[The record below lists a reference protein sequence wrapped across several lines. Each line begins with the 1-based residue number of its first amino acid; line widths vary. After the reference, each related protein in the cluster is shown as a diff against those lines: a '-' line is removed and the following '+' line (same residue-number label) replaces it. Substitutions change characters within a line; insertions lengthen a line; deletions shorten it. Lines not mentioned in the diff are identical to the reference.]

1 MAYWK
6 KVQVVP
12 VINCGSQNYQN
23 DSDLYFSDL
32 EAYVRRNDDGTLET
46 VTCEWK
52 DDKWGELGS
61 LVCSEPSQGLID
73 GVEGGVGQ
81 E

>member
-1 MAYWK
+1 MEENREDKVMAYWK

-12 VINCGSQNYQN
+12 VINCGSQNYHN

-52 DDKWGELGS
+52 DDKWGELGG
-61 LVCSEPSQGLID
+61 LVCSEPS
-73 GVEGGVGQ
+73 
-81 E
+81 